1 MKYPALLLAAL
12 LPGALAGTN
21 DWPVYRHDVAL
32 TGVSPGK
39 GRINKP
45 EIKWEYYLGAP
56 PVTIAADR
64 KAPDPNVADLDGDG
78 TAERFAL
85 NGKTI
90 QVSDLAGKLLWRHDV
105 NGFPLGG
112 NVRVVKLLQDRKGL
126 QIISFSHRMDT
137 GEGQGYCFAFDKGAT
152 TGELAWTTGPLA
164 SQYAPTLIVDDVDGD
179 GLPDIVTAPHY
190 SVQIFNG
197 QTGALKADVKEAK
210 GRNYGVLLSRP
221 RPDSKAKDIFVISD
235 FVLHA
240 ECVRFENGKWF
251 HAWGKKYLED
261 ENSARPQGREMYI
274 RVGPNPVG
282 DLDGDGRDELAYML
296 VDAAKDDQWH
306 LIVHDCANGAI
317 KADVPGVWV
326 WSMADLNGD
335 GRMEILYTAT
345 REKRPATYCEL
356 RVGQLRGGKL
366 TDLAVLPGVRPVT
379 MNATLP
385 PTVGSIA
392 DEGQLDVL
400 RADLTLDGRPELFV
414 AERSRRGQ
422 FDDAFAAYSFGRGT
436 STTTKSSVKSSA
448 GGNSATLPHPN
459 PLPLG
464 EGESPSGLGND
475 MSRRSKSARPKIP
488 EERTRSPLPAGE
500 GWGEGESAAD
510 PTTREA
516 PPHVRLNR
524 VWNFSQRGHRLIL
537 VSAANGEVRLNDLS
551 AGKVLSVDAA
561 GKLTRQIELGKPGG
575 FSTLPIVADLNGD
588 GRNEI
593 IVQNAVGEILALEP
607 PRARKKSPRILW
619 SQLGMAMNI
628 SPGYS
633 MAGGL
638 CPQAADLDGDGKLE
652 VLFAAEDE
660 RGLSSLVCVDGRG
673 RLKWRTSIPGCP
685 WGGLQA
691 GVDHWTFG
699 RFTGRPRGLDVY
711 VDLHRRSK
719 GSGEGWL
726 LRGDTG
732 AVAWQRKGIVAKET
746 AMPFGG
752 GIPSVADVNGDGVDD
767 LAQMFFTV
775 YGVTD
780 GRTGEPLFPPA
791 FLTGAGYFGKWLA
804 YCEPTV
810 ADLNGDGRLDVYLN
824 SRSYARGGYAAVQ
837 MDGKPLWAEFHNND
851 EGSDGLGPVGDFDG
865 DGKLEIAVPV
875 LNGSLLCL
883 NAADGAHKWSIKTPV
898 TGDVIAVDINSD
910 GLKELLFAGRD
921 GQLRAVSGTDGHE
934 VWAIKDSG
942 KPIVADLDGDGLVEV
957 LAVGDDGVL
966 RVIGNG
972 SVR

>member
-1 MKYPALLLAAL
+1 MKAPIVLSFLACGSLLAASS
-12 LPGALAGTN
+12 N
-21 DWPVYRHDVAL
+21 DWPVYRHDAAL
-32 TGVSPGK
+32 SGVSPGK
-39 GRINKP
+39 GRITNP

-64 KAPDPNVADLDGDG
+64 KWQDPNVADLDGDG
-78 TAERFAL
+78 TSERFSL
-85 NGKTI
+85 NDKI
-90 QVSDLAGKLLWRHDV
+90 IEVADLAGKRLWRYEV

-112 NVRVVKLLQDRKGL
+112 NVRVAKFFPDRKGL

-152 TGELAWTTGPLA
+152 NGELAWTTGPLVA
-164 SQYAPTLIVDDVDGD
+164 QYAPTLIVDDVVGD

-190 SVQIFNG
+190 QVQIYSG
-197 QTGALKADVKEAK
+197 QTGALKATVPEAK
-210 GRNYGVLLSRP
+210 GRNYGVLVSRP
-221 RPDSKAKDIFVISD
+221 RPGTKAKDIFVISD

-251 HAWGKKYLED
+251 HAWGKKYFED
-261 ENSARPQGREMYI
+261 ENAPRPQGREMYI

-282 DLDGDGRDELAYML
+282 DLDGDQHDDLAYML

-306 LIVHDCANGAI
+306 LIVHDCENGAI
-317 KADVPGVWV
+317 KADVPGVWI
-326 WSMADLNGD
+326 WSIADLDGD
-335 GRMEILYTAT
+335 GVREILYTAT

-356 RVGQLRGGKL
+356 RVGRLREGKL
-366 TDLAVLPGVRPVT
+366 ADLAVLPNIRPVT

-392 DEGQLDVL
+392 DEGQLDIL
-400 RADLTLDGRPELFV
+400 RADINHDGRAELFV
-414 AERSRRGQ
+414 SERSRAGQ
-422 FDDAFAAYSFGRGT
+422 FEDTFAACSFEPD
-436 STTTKSSVKSSA
+436 KK
-448 GGNSATLPHPN
+448 L
-459 PLPLG
+459 
-464 EGESPSGLGND
+464 
-475 MSRRSKSARPKIP
+475 K
-488 EERTRSPLPAGE
+488 
-500 GWGEGESAAD
+500 
-510 PTTREA
+510 
-516 PPHVRLNR
+516 R
-524 VWNFSQRGHRLIL
+524 VWNFSQRGHRLNL
-537 VSAANGEVRLNDLS
+537 VSVAEGVARINDLT
-551 AGKVLSVDAA
+551 AGKVLTVDAA
-561 GKLTRQIELGKPGG
+561 GKRTQQTELGKPGG

-593 IVQNAVGEILALEP
+593 VVQNAVGEILALSP
-607 PRARKKSPRILW
+607 PKTHESSPRVLW
-619 SQLGMAMNI
+619 SQPGMAMNV

-638 CPQAADLDGDGKLE
+638 CPQASDLDGDGKPE
-652 VLFAAEDE
+652 VLFAAEDKL
-660 RGLSSLVCVDGRG
+660 GLSSLVCVNGRG
-673 RLKWRTSIPGCP
+673 KLKWRASIPGCP

-691 GVDHWTFG
+691 SVNHWTFG
-699 RFTGRPRGLDVY
+699 RFTGRSRGLDVY

-732 AVAWQRKGIVAKET
+732 AVVWQRKGIAAKET

-780 GRTGEPLFPPA
+780 GRSGDPIYPPA
-791 FLTGAGYFGKWLA
+791 FLTGAAYFGKWLA
-804 YCEPTV
+804 YCEPTI

-837 MDGKPLWAEFHNND
+837 QDGKPLWAEFHNND

-875 LNGSLLCL
+875 LNGTLLCL
-883 NAADGAHKWSIKTPV
+883 NAANGAHKWNIKTPV
-898 TGDVIAVDINSD
+898 TGDVIAADVNGD
-910 GLKELLFAGRD
+910 GIMELIFAGRD
-921 GQLRAVSGTDGHE
+921 GQLRAMSGKDGHE
-934 VWAIKDSG
+934 IWSLKASG
-942 KPIVADLDGDGLVEV
+942 KPIVADVDGEGMLEV

-966 RVIGNG
+966 RVIGE
-972 SVR
+972 SAR

>member
-1 MKYPALLLAAL
+1 MKSPLLWLALVAA
-12 LPGALAGTN
+12 TN
-21 DWPVYRHDVAL
+21 CAASSHDWPVYRHDVAL
-32 TGVSPGK
+32 SGVSPGK
-39 GRINKP
+39 GRITKP
-45 EIKWEYYLGAP
+45 EVKWEFYLGAP

-64 KAPDPNVADLDGDG
+64 KWQDPHAADLDGDG
-78 TAERFAL
+78 TPERFSL

-90 QVSDLAGKLLWRHDV
+90 EVSDRAGKLLWRYEV

-112 NVRVVKLLQDRKGL
+112 NVRLVKLFPDRKGQ

-152 TGELAWTTGPLA
+152 NGELAWTTGPLA
-164 SQYAPTLIVDDVDGD
+164 AQYAPTLIVDDVDGD
-179 GLPDIVTAPHY
+179 GLPEIVTAPHY
-190 SVQIFNG
+190 SVQIFSG

-221 RPDSKAKDIFVISD
+221 RAGSKAKDIFVISD

-240 ECVRFENGKWF
+240 ECVRFDNGKWF

-261 ENSARPQGREMYI
+261 ENAARPQGREMYI
-274 RVGPNPVG
+274 RVGPNPVC
-282 DLDGDGRDELAYML
+282 DLDGDRRDEMAYML

-306 LIVHDCANGAI
+306 LIVHDCADGAV
-317 KADVPGVWV
+317 KADVAGIWV
-326 WSMADLNGD
+326 WSITDLDGD
-335 GRMEILYTAT
+335 GVSEIVYTAT

-356 RVGQLRGGKL
+356 RVGQLRERKL
-366 TDLAVLPGVRPVT
+366 VDLAVLPGVRPVA

-392 DEGQLDVL
+392 DEGQLDIL
-400 RADLTLDGRPELFV
+400 RADVNRDGRPELLV
-414 AERSRRGQ
+414 AERSRAGQ
-422 FDDAFAAYSFGRGT
+422 FDDTFAAYSFE
-436 STTTKSSVKSSA
+436 
-448 GGNSATLPHPN
+448 P
-459 PLPLG
+459 
-464 EGESPSGLGND
+464 
-475 MSRRSKSARPKIP
+475 
-488 EERTRSPLPAGE
+488 
-500 GWGEGESAAD
+500 
-510 PTTREA
+510 
-516 PPHVRLNR
+516 VRKLKR
-524 VWNFSQRGHRLIL
+524 VWRFSQRGHRLNLIS
-537 VSAANGEVRLNDLS
+537 VADGEARINDLT
-551 AGKVLSVDAA
+551 AGKVLTVDAA
-561 GKLTRQIELGKPGG
+561 GKLAQQAELGKPGG
-575 FSTLPIVADLNGD
+575 FTTMPIATDLDGD

-593 IVQNAVGEILALEP
+593 VVQNAVGEILALAP
-607 PRARKKSPRILW
+607 PKAREISPRVLW
-619 SQLGMAMNI
+619 SRPGMAMNV

-638 CPQAADLDGDGKLE
+638 CPQAADLDGDGKPEL
-652 VLFAAEDE
+652 LFAAEDDH
-660 RGLSSLVCVDGRG
+660 GLSALVCVNGRG
-673 RLKWRTSIPGCP
+673 KLKWRASIPGCP

-691 GVDHWTFG
+691 GVNHWTFG
-699 RFTGRPRGLDVY
+699 RFTGQPRGLDVY

-732 AVAWQRKGIVAKET
+732 AVVWQRKGIVAKET

-752 GIPSVADVNGDGVDD
+752 GIPAVADVNGDGVDD

-780 GRTGEPLFPPA
+780 GRSGDPIYPPA

-804 YCEPTV
+804 YSEPTI

-837 MDGKPLWAEFHNND
+837 QDGRPLWAEFHNND

-875 LNGSLLCL
+875 LNGTLLCL
-883 NAADGAHKWSIKTPV
+883 NAADGSHKWRSQTSV
-898 TGDVIAVDINSD
+898 TGDVVAADVDGNCIM
-910 GLKELLFAGRD
+910 ELLFAGRD
-921 GQLRAVSGTDGHE
+921 GRLRAVSGKDGHE
-934 VWAIKDSG
+934 IWSIKASG
-942 KPIVADLDGDGLVEV
+942 KPIVADVDGDGFLEV

-966 RVIGNG
+966 RVIGEATK
-972 SVR
+972 R